1 MMEMTP
7 EERRFFS
14 WILLAIGVTAVLC
27 NSLLIRL
34 ARRIPQ
40 RSTELRFA
48 VMLASIDMA
57 IPTLAI
63 GTSLLANWH
72 ADGLERLQALCQ
84 VKGPIDFL
92 LQYLSLLIVA
102 IIAMERFSK
111 VRGTQI
117 PAMVWNLVI
126 VYTTVYFTLVLM
138 TALSN
143 EFYTSPSG
151 CDCAP
156 VAKTSFLSA
165 LVIFGL
171 GFSMFLSLAITLY
184 CYTGILGYVRETGA
198 KLNTTRISRSVLVR
212 VISTCVIYLLLVS
225 PSSILIMMEATHNS
239 AILDKLSLAISILV
253 AIIAVANPCLVLFAH
268 SLIFEQLRLSLQS
281 WYPPSS
287 DSISLHSYA

>member
-1 MMEMTP
+1 MKMTP
-7 EERRFFS
+7 AERHFFF

-34 ARRIPQ
+34 SRRIPQ
-40 RSTELRFA
+40 RSTELKFA

-92 LQYLSLLIVA
+92 LQYLSLLVVA
-102 IIAMERFSK
+102 IIAMVRFSK

-117 PAMVWNLVI
+117 PAKVWTLVI
-126 VYTTVYFTLVLM
+126 VYTTLYFTLVLL
-138 TALSN
+138 TALNS

-156 VAKTSFLSA
+156 VAKASFLSA
-165 LVIFGL
+165 LVVFWL
-171 GFSMFLSLAITLY
+171 GFSMLIFLPITLY
-184 CYTGILGYVRETGA
+184 CYTGILSYVRETRA
-198 KLNTTRISRSVLVR
+198 KVNTTHISRRVLAR
-212 VISTCVIYLLLVS
+212 VISTCIIYFILVL
-225 PSSILIMMEATHNS
+225 PSSIFIMMEATHNS
-239 AILDKLSLAISILV
+239 AILDKLSLAISILM
-253 AIIAVANPCLVLFAH
+253 ALIPVANPCLVLFAH
-268 SLIFEQLRLSLQS
+268 SLIFEQLKLSFQS
-281 WYPPSS
+281 
-287 DSISLHSYA
+287 